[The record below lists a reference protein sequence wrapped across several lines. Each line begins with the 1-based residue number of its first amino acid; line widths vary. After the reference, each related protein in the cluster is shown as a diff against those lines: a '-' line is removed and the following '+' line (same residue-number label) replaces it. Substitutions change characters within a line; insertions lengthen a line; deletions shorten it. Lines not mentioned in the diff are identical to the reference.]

1 MLVMKTNYNS
11 KISPFTFDYV
21 NSKVVPVNVNISM
34 AVIDVLSILEK
45 DLLYVLK
52 FRFYMSWYDYRL
64 KYHNIKRSKM
74 LNSLS
79 SNEVNKLWIPFV
91 VFSNTENSEFTEG
104 NKETEVTISREGDFT
119 ESSLDIV
126 EEINIF
132 EGSQNRITFQQIY
145 SKTFRCLYELQLYP
159 FDSQVMFKI
168 FLISHF
174 MYINALPQK
183 CTVDMDLRDLD
194 KTTVNLIP
202 ESIFME
208 GDTLLV
214 QYIIKSWTLERK
226 NISRLFLIYYELE
239 LKSWSR

>member
-1 MLVMKTNYNS
+1 
-11 KISPFTFDYV
+11 
-21 NSKVVPVNVNISM
+21 
-34 AVIDVLSILEK
+34 
-45 DLLYVLK
+45 
-52 FRFYMSWYDYRL
+52 
-64 KYHNIKRSKM
+64 
-74 LNSLS
+74 
-79 SNEVNKLWIPFV
+79 
-91 VFSNTENSEFTEG
+91 
-104 NKETEVTISREGDFT
+104 
-119 ESSLDIV
+119 
-126 EEINIF
+126 
-132 EGSQNRITFQQIY
+132 
-145 SKTFRCLYELQLYP
+145 
-159 FDSQVMFKI
+159 
-168 FLISHF
+168 